1 MNRLDNLYPC
11 LESIRKWTGVPYET
25 LVTAY
30 LFDPQNL
37 ERVRKD
43 FPEVKFIPSDEI
55 RGFSENNNLALRQ
68 ARGRYIFIL
77 NDDTLMIEDVV
88 GRLCAD
94 FALLPDNAAI
104 LTPRLLNE
112 DGSLQ
117 LCGRPDYPPYKYL
130 LQQWHL
136 YREPIDNCSGRTP
149 DFNVSGRGLYSTCNI
164 TGAAFLIRT
173 EVFRELGWFDERYFF
188 TPEDIALST
197 LARERGFGVYV
208 DSACNLVHK
217 WKATASRIA
226 PAVRP
231 AAVKG
236 SLIFFGRR
244 SGAARFLLSLGV
256 WCAEST
262 KRVKARLRLLLHP
275 CPENEFKYKVFRNIS
290 RSIFSK
296 MSPKELFIKY
306 MEEL

>member
-1 MNRLDNLYPC
+1 M
-11 LESIRKWTGVPYET
+11 
-25 LVTAY
+25 
-30 LFDPQNL
+30 
-37 ERVRKD
+37 
-43 FPEVKFIPSDEI
+43 
-55 RGFSENNNLALRQ
+55 
-68 ARGRYIFIL
+68 
-77 NDDTLMIEDVV
+77 
-88 GRLCAD
+88 
-94 FALLPDNAAI
+94 
-104 LTPRLLNE
+104 
-112 DGSLQ
+112 
-117 LCGRPDYPPYKYL
+117 
-130 LQQWHL
+130 
-136 YREPIDNCSGRTP
+136 
-149 DFNVSGRGLYSTCNI
+149 
-164 TGAAFLIRT
+164 
-173 EVFRELGWFDERYFF
+173 
-188 TPEDIALST
+188 
-197 LARERGFGVYV
+197 YV